1 RPATSRY
8 PDRLSAVSEAGVQ
21 ESEDDGTSPL
31 PSLRIDCSQ
40 MAHRNSDMYSMK
52 KSFPAAPRHT
62 AATPAPADIAESA
75 GFLSYWLRAA
85 EPVPGHKKTV
95 LRVCASMPESAE
107 PAEQLLRPP
116 PHFLWHRNASPGKVK
131 SPRETTGNTHGPRA
145 PVESGDTDAAC

>member
-1 RPATSRY
+1 
-8 PDRLSAVSEAGVQ
+8 
-21 ESEDDGTSPL
+21 
-31 PSLRIDCSQ
+31 

-52 KSFPAAPRHT
+52 KSFPVTPRHT

-85 EPVPGHKKTV
+85 EPVPEHKKTV
-95 LRVCASMPESAE
+95 LRVCASMTESAE

-131 SPRETTGNTHGPRA
+131 SPRETTGNTHGPQENLLSLLNSFFGHHRIFSGTGT
-145 PVESGDTDAAC
+145 PVQGR